1 MKTITVEPN
10 QTVFDLAI
18 QYYGTT
24 EGINEI
30 LEDNTLENDDTSKI
44 ATGIDPVSDKDFYID
59 LPVKPGTTIIINTG
73 SKLVKN
79 SVTRD
84 ITTSVTTFN
93 L

>member
-18 QYYGTT
+18 QYYGST

-30 LEDNTLENDDTSKI
+30 LENNTLENDDTSKI
-44 ATGIDPVSDKDFYID
+44 AVGIDPISDKDFYVD
-59 LPVKPGTTIIINTG
+59 LPVKPGTTTSVNTD

-79 SVTRD
+79 SVIREIATN
-84 ITTSVTTFN
+84 VTTFN

>member
-1 MKTITVEPN
+1 MKTIIVEPN
-10 QTVFDLAI
+10 QTIFDLAI
-18 QYYGTT
+18 QYYGCT

-30 LEDNTLENDDTSKI
+30 LENNTLENDDVSKI
-44 ATGIDPVSDKDFYID
+44 ATGIDPISDKNFYVD
-59 LPVKPGTTIIINTG
+59 LPVKPGTTIIVNTD

-79 SVTRD
+79 SVIRD

>member
-44 ATGIDPVSDKDFYID
+44 ATGIDPFPTK
-59 LPVKPGTTIIINTG
+59 
-73 SKLVKN
+73 
-79 SVTRD
+79 
-84 ITTSVTTFN
+84 TFISIYPSN
-93 L
+93 REQQ

>member
-10 QTVFDLAI
+10 QTIFDLAV

-30 LEDNTLENDDTSKI
+30 LGNNTLENDDTSKI
-44 ATGIDPVSDKDFYID
+44 AAGIDPVSDKNFYVD